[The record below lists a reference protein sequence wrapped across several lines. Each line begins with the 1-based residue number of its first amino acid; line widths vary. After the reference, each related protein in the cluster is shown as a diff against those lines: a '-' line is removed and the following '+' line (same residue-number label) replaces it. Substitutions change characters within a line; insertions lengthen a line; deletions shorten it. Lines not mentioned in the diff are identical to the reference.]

1 MLKVNQENI
10 GDKRHL
16 SSIQEYCFDL
26 HHSTYQGPVAQRIRH
41 LTTNQGIPGS
51 NPGRIVL
58 QVAFQDAQK
67 WTPESSLPCELHDPE
82 QFHRPCGLMDK
93 ASDFESEDS
102 RFES

>member
-51 NPGRIVL
+51 NPGRIVSDIHTITEAVKHGKRL
-58 QVAFQDAQK
+58 QISK
-67 WTPESSLPCELHDPE
+67 TH
-82 QFHRPCGLMDK
+82 K
-93 ASDFESEDS
+93 
-102 RFES
+102 

>member
-26 HHSTYQGPVAQRIRH
+26 HHSTYQVPVAQRIRH

-51 NPGRIVL
+51 NPGRIV
-58 QVAFQDAQK
+58 
-67 WTPESSLPCELHDPE
+67 TSSHSEVIYL
-82 QFHRPCGLMDK
+82 RPICYLT
-93 ASDFESEDS
+93 
-102 RFES
+102 